1 MEEQE
6 TTYEVTLPLPK
17 TKQKRN
23 KKTETES
30 GQVSRFN
37 EQFTSNS
44 EKPIYYMTYGVTEQN
59 SDYGALFWM
68 NKERWL

>member
-1 MEEQE
+1 MKSPCPCQKQNKKE
-6 TTYEVTLPLPK
+6 T
-17 TKQKRN
+17 

-44 EKPIYYMTYGVTEQN
+44 EEPIYYMTYGVTEQN
-59 SDYGALFWM
+59 SDRGALFWM
-68 NKERWL
+68 SKERWL